1 MIKFLGYALAYSL
14 IILSLL
20 LVIAW
25 IKAMIQY
32 IF

>member
-14 IILSLL
+14 IIFSLL

-25 IKAMIQY
+25 IKVIIQF